1 MSRSTFCLRCA
12 PQPIAV
18 HGDPGVG
25 ASRDAGLR
33 RRAGGQ
39 TRATAGRARGPRPRL
54 HRQVAQPGAVCRP
67 AAAPAARSGLC
78 PLGVAARGRSPAQQS
93 RFSTARRSWPP
104 GLGRPREL
112 VEPTERACLRAS
124 AARTVSRARRSVAPQ
139 CLPVDAPN
147 GMNALHSTTTHHPAG
162 WLGPSRRVC
171 HTPNDA
177 GVQSNSRVWGRRET
191 PGPHRAGRPKPSSR
205 LPQWRGVLGHR
216 GSDCTGKW
224 HGPELCLGGPTATTA
239 ARSGPCTGR
248 RAAEGGTVWCRSPPS
263 KSASRRPAVLARQVS
278 ADREN

>member
-1 MSRSTFCLRCA
+1 MSGPRRKAQQLPPPCFVTHRDLPCRQLAVVPERSPFRLAAANFTDGHPASAQQRCA
-12 PQPIAV
+12 LCHAAPENTAP
-18 HGDPGVG
+18 P
-25 ASRDAGLR
+25 
-33 RRAGGQ
+33 
-39 TRATAGRARGPRPRL
+39 TTFATASLDRQPPRL
-54 HRQVAQPGAVCRP
+54 
-67 AAAPAARSGLC
+67 S
-78 PLGVAARGRSPAQQS
+78 S
-93 RFSTARRSWPP
+93 
-104 GLGRPREL
+104 
-112 VEPTERACLRAS
+112 
-124 AARTVSRARRSVAPQ
+124 
-139 CLPVDAPN
+139 
-147 GMNALHSTTTHHPAG
+147 HSTTTHHPAG

-224 HGPELCLGGPTATTA
+224 HGPELCLGGPTTTTA